1 MDAQKIAQRL
11 YESFASDDLC
21 EHPEIVDDVEDL
33 ADEYE
38 DLKAEN
44 ARLRELVRD
53 LYGCGD
59 SCTHCKYW
67 NQGEGFYCKL
77 GVGWKARRL
86 KELGIGVGD
95 ET

>member
-44 ARLRELVRD
+44 AKLRKLVMYMHRCYVRGHD
-53 LYGCGD
+53 WGPFGAPE
-59 SCTHCKYW
+59 KEFVE
-67 NQGEGFYCKL
+67 Q
-77 GVGWKARRL
+77 RMR
-86 KELGIGVGD
+86 ELGIEV
-95 ET
+95 TK